1 MRIPFALVAVCLGLA
16 PAAPAADADFDALV
30 RGIESHYGTKRLHI
44 PLFGVAKF
52 FVRVAR
58 PEGVKQLDLAIF
70 EEIHYTQPD
79 EREFD
84 ELVRNAVG
92 GRWRPMVRVR
102 SRADNERTYIYAREE
117 GGDVRMMIANFEPSE
132 AVVIQYRVSTRTL
145 LAMLDHPDRI
155 GKDK

>member
-1 MRIPFALVAVCLGLA
+1 MRIPIALMALCLGLA
-16 PAAPAADADFDALV
+16 PAAPGADADFNALV

-44 PLFGVAKF
+44 PLFGVAKL

-70 EEIHYTQPD
+70 EEIHYARPD
-79 EREFD
+79 EQEFD
-84 ELVRNAVG
+84 ELVRKAVG
-92 GRWRPMVRVR
+92 ERWRPMVRVR
-102 SRADNERTYIYAREE
+102 SRADNEWTYIYAQEA
-117 GGDVRMMIANFEPSE
+117 GGDVRMLIATFEPSE

-155 GKDK
+155 GKGK